1 MKLTTTALALQIQ
14 RTIPNAEV
22 GVEEAG
28 NNESESIYV
37 DDWVIFMP
45 TFEDP
50 TYQVFHTDEIGEGDK
65 ATLKVIKDGEENEL
79 MCLLFK
85 CVHEDCF

>member
-1 MKLTTTALALQIQ
+1 MDLITTALASQIQ
-14 RTIPNAEV
+14 RTISNASV
-22 GVEEAG
+22 RLEEAG

-65 ATLKVIKDGEENEL
+65 ATLRVIKEGNENEL

-85 CVHEDCF
+85 CV